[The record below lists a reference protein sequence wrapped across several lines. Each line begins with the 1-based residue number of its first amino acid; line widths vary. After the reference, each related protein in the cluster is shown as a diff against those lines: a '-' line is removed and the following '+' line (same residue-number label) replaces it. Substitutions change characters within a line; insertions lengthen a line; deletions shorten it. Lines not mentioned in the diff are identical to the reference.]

1 VLSALILE
9 PASDAPLDRITVSWR
24 GGRRGLPGELP
35 SVMPTP
41 SFSQL
46 VHLSACRQREN
57 LLRQIREKNET
68 ISVLLNQLRNTSVS
82 TPISVNAARLSLK
95 PTEREKHGEVLSWME
110 RRHAVSTHAS
120 EKACVAYDTSQLED
134 DDMYSS
140 SEDEDEND
148 EDGPEKAVVRTTPTP
163 ESPRVSALP
172 EEATPLGFLA
182 TFSSQWNRLNRRSP
196 SPLGTDVFGIA
207 NKRYFQPSEFCPI
220 PHPSMSEPYL

>member
-1 VLSALILE
+1 M
-9 PASDAPLDRITVSWR
+9 RHGITSLC
-24 GGRRGLPGELP
+24 RRGAQGED
-35 SVMPTP
+35 SWVSCREPTP
-41 SFSQL
+41 SISPYPPIP
-46 VHLSACRQREN
+46 RQREN

-68 ISVLLNQLRNTSVS
+68 ISLLLNQLRNTSVA
-82 TPISVNAARLSLK
+82 TPISINAARLSLK
-95 PTEREKHGEVLSWME
+95 PSEREKHGEVLSWME

-148 EDGPEKAVVRTTPTP
+148 QDGSEKAVVRTTPTP
-163 ESPRVSALP
+163 QSPRVSALP
-172 EEATPLGFLA
+172 EEDAPLGFLA

-207 NKRYFQPSEFCPI
+207 NKRYFQPSEFLAG
-220 PHPSMSEPYL
+220 PHLSISIPYL